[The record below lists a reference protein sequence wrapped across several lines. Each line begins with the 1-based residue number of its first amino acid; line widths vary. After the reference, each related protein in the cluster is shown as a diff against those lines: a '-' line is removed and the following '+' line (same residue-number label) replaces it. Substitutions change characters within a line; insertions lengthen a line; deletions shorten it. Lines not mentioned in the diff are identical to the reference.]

1 MLVKWLFVYAPFERV
16 VPINSSFH
24 TTFVEA
30 ICLEEKENLLISD
43 HKFSPST
50 N

>member
-1 MLVKWLFVYAPFERV
+1 MV

-30 ICLEEKENLLISD
+30 IWLEEKENFLISD
-43 HKFSPST
+43 LSKVLDVCLRLAR
-50 N
+50 